1 MPVSTAVSVTFAA
14 GTTAFEVS
22 RTVPRTVAES
32 NCANAADAL
41 SNRAN
46 THRDTNRMT
55 HLRDGD
61 GRVAMLRGGYNSGT
75 KRKQQMRDVAGS
87 RRTPPPRPERPRAAI
102 RKRPKWSR
110 R

>member
-1 MPVSTAVSVTFAA
+1 MPEYTALSVPLTA

-32 NCANAADAL
+32 NCANAADAV

-61 GRVAMLRGGYNSGT
+61 CRVAMLRGGYNSGT
-75 KRKQQMRDVAGS
+75 KPMQQMRDVVWTPASGKP
-87 RRTPPPRPERPRAAI
+87 RRSAL
-102 RKRPKWSR
+102 SS
-110 R
+110 